1 MTTPTPT
8 QLAVA
13 ELLRQVTG
21 EDAEWLAGIGPATR
35 LDGDLFLDSIELAAL
50 GERLAAQFGPGV
62 DLAGWVSGLE
72 LEALLTLSVADVA
85 SYVDASGGAP

>member
-21 EDAEWLAGIGPATR
+21 EDAEWLAGIGPQTR
-35 LDGDLFLDSIELAAL
+35 LDGDLFLDSIELVAL
-50 GERLAAQFGPGV
+50 GEGLAARFGSGV
-62 DLAGWVSGLE
+62 DLAGWVSGLD

-85 SYVDASGGAP
+85 SYVDVCGGTP